1 MSSKEAI
8 NMPTK
13 IQLTGKTYKIR
24 SVGIMKIQAII
35 ENDIKEKQ
43 KEKIRLVGDLL
54 NEKERFKY
62 VVEKGEKVPDGDALG
77 DLAIE
82 AMKGG
87 DVSNAVILE
96 ILLEALI
103 KDQPD
108 MTLELLYEIFSN
120 STEEEQVIASKE
132 MTGSKNVDSPPR
144 NCSKRSPRS
153 TRGRPK

>member
-13 IQLTGKTYKIR
+13 IQLAGNTYKIQ

-54 NEKERFKY
+54 NEKERLKY
-62 VVEKGEKVPDGDALG
+62 VIEKGEKVPDGDALAQ
-77 DLAIE
+77 LSIE
-82 AMKGG
+82 AMKDG
-87 DVSNAVILE
+87 DISNASILE

-103 KDQPD
+103 KNQPD

-132 MTGSKNVDSPPR
+132 MAGSKNVDSPAK
-144 NCSKRSPRS
+144 NHSKRSPRS